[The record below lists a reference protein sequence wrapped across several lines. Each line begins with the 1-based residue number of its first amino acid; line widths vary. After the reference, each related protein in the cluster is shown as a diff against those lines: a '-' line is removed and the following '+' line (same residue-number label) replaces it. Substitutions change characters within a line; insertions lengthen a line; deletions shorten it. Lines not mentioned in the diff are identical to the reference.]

1 MRKCIFVLYAL
12 LIVGLLSPDMVAQNR
27 KRPPLPDW
35 VFEKPGRSNRTFYYH
50 VERATGETETEARNN
65 AYTQAFMQVAL
76 KLGIPLNT
84 EDISEAVASGTNVKL
99 LSQRFTI
106 PMNVACYCSR
116 PNDEFGGW
124 TYWLLC
130 QIPEV
135 GYADNAR
142 FDDFN
147 ECFKHERYDQRQ
159 IDLAA
164 KAEKQR
170 QDSLREIRKSNTRA
184 IVAST
189 FIPGVGQML
198 KGQGGAGAAFLVS
211 EVALFGGGTV
221 CYFLGQN
228 QAKIMKSTGTTYEQ
242 YTNAKNK
249 KNIMDIA
256 MYSCFGVGAAV
267 HIANM
272 IHAWY
277 VADKHLSANISFAP
291 SIIPLNE
298 YSQPTYAYGAG
309 VQIQF

>member
-1 MRKCIFVLYAL
+1 MRKYLFVLYAL
-12 LIVGLLSPDMVAQNR
+12 LAIGILCPDVVAQNR

-35 VFEKPGRSNRTFYYH
+35 VFAKPKRSNRTFYYH

-147 ECFKHERYDQRQ
+147 DCYKHERYDQRQ
-159 IDLAA
+159 KDLAA
-164 KAEKQR
+164 K
-170 QDSLREIRKSNTRA
+170 IRDSNTRA

-189 FIPGVGQML
+189 FIPGMGQML

-211 EVALFGGGTV
+211 EVVLFGSGTV
-221 CYFLGQN
+221 CYFLGQK

-267 HIANM
+267 HVANM

-277 VADKHLSANISFAP
+277 VADKHLSANITFAP
-291 SIIPLNE
+291 SIIQINE
-298 YSQPTYAYGAG
+298 YSQPAYAYGAG
-309 VQIQF
+309 VQIKF

>member
-1 MRKCIFVLYAL
+1 MRKYLFVLYAL
-12 LIVGLLSPDMVAQNR
+12 LTFGILCPDVVAQNR

-35 VFEKPGRSNRTFYYH
+35 VFEKPERSNRTFYYH

-159 IDLAA
+159 KDLAA

-170 QDSLREIRKSNTRA
+170 QDSLRLVKSENGKA
-184 IVAST
+184 LAASV
-189 FIPGVGQML
+189 FIPGAGQMV
-198 KGQGGAGAAFLVS
+198 KRHYTEGALTLVG
-211 EVALFGGGTV
+211 EVAL
-221 CYFLGQN
+221 L
-228 QAKIMKSTGTTYEQ
+228 
-242 YTNAKNK
+242 
-249 KNIMDIA
+249 
-256 MYSCFGVGAAV
+256 
-267 HIANM
+267 
-272 IHAWY
+272 
-277 VADKHLSANISFAP
+277 
-291 SIIPLNE
+291 
-298 YSQPTYAYGAG
+298 GAG
-309 VQIQF
+309 VGTYFGAKQQTKIMNSYGIDYATYQSAQKAKPIYQGVSYTCFGLAVVLYGVNLWRAYTMEPKQRNYAFYPTIIPVENTTNSNYAFGLGATIKF

>member
-1 MRKCIFVLYAL
+1 MRKYLFVLYAL
-12 LIVGLLSPDMVAQNR
+12 LAIGILCPDVVAQNR

-35 VFEKPGRSNRTFYYH
+35 VFEKPERSNRTFYYH

-147 ECFKHERYDQRQ
+147 ECYKHERYKKRQ
-159 IDLAA
+159 KEQAE
-164 KAEKQR
+164 KAEKQK
-170 QDSLREIRKSNTRA
+170 QDSLRVIKESNTRA
-184 IVAST
+184 IVASS
-189 FIPGVGQML
+189 FIPGMGQML
-198 KGQGGAGAAFLVS
+198 KGQGGSGAAFLVS
-211 EVALFGGGTV
+211 ELALFGGGTA
-221 CYFLGQN
+221 CYFLGQDQLKIAKTSADYN
-228 QAKIMKSTGTTYEQ
+228 EYTQAIK
-242 YTNAKNK
+242 K
-249 KNIMDIA
+249 KNTLDIA
-256 MYSCFGVGAAV
+256 MFTCFGVGAAV

-272 IHAWY
+272 VHAWY
-277 VADKHLSANISFAP
+277 VKDKHLNANITFAP
-291 SIIPLNE
+291 AIIPTNE
-298 YSQPTYAYGAG
+298 YTTPSYAYGAG
-309 VQIQF
+309 VQIKF